1 MPKVKKKVV
10 AKKTAPKSGKKMQ
23 AKSKRMPAKKTTVAK
38 KKVTVAKKK
47 PVAAKKKTGAGGG
60 LKTPLQPSAQL
71 AAVVGNKAIPRTQV
85 VKKLWDYIKR
95 EGLQDQKN
103 RRMINVDDRLRPVF
117 GNKKQV
123 SMFEVA
129 KLIGPHLS

>member
-1 MPKVKKKVV
+1 MPKAKKKVV
-10 AKKTAPKSGKKMQ
+10 AKKTAPKSRKKTQ
-23 AKSKRMPAKKTTVAK
+23 VKKRMPAKKTA
-38 KKVTVAKKK
+38 VAKKK
-47 PVAAKKKTGAGGG
+47 PVAKKKKAGGGGG

-71 AAVVGNKAIPRTQV
+71 AAIVGNKPMPRTQV

-95 EGLQDQKN
+95 KDLQDQKN
-103 RRMINVDDRLRPVF
+103 RRMINVDDVLRPVF
-117 GNKKQV
+117 GNKKQI